1 MDAFRDPA
9 AIDPCIIG
17 LFEIEMDALR
27 DQAANQPARFT
38 FPPSREEQRRMR
50 YHYTQAIRMVR
61 DVEKLE
67 TQLQQKFAPTW
78 TLVHEYLGGYFPY
91 LRKLNWVAWV
101 PASTV

>member
-1 MDAFRDPA
+1 MGAFRGPA
-9 AIDPCIIG
+9 AIDRRIIE

-27 DQAANQPARFT
+27 DHAANQPARFI

-50 YHYTQAIRMVR
+50 YHYTQGIRMVR

-67 TQLQQKFAPTW
+67 TQLQHKFGQTW
-78 TLVHEYLGGYFPY
+78 TLVHEYLGGYFPF